1 MEGMQQA
8 HFVTENSDIYFGKF
22 EGFSWIRFSGK
33 GNYLSSPALKQCSEE
48 LLKTGE
54 RCIVIDLTACGG
66 MDSTFMGMLA
76 GLALRLTKQSGGGR
90 LEIARA
96 NEKNLQSLED
106 LGIDAFMEINP
117 ADAPWNQDIAR
128 IEAALQQWGG
138 ANKPDM
144 RERGRLVLE
153 AHKTLSDASEEN
165 AKKFA
170 SVVNLLE
177 KELGPET

>member
-1 MEGMQQA
+1 MQRA
-8 HFVTENSDIYFGKF
+8 HFVTENSDIHFGRF
-22 EGFSWIRFSGK
+22 DGFSWIRFSGK
-33 GNYLSSPALKQCSEE
+33 GNYLSSPAVKQCAEE
-48 LLKTGE
+48 MLQTGE
-54 RCIVIDLTACGG
+54 RCIVIDLEACTG

-76 GLALRLTKQSGGGR
+76 GLALRLTKQNGGGR

-117 ADAPWNQDIAR
+117 ADATWNQDIAR
-128 IEAALQQWGG
+128 IEAAMQPWGG
-138 ANKPDM
+138 AGKPDM

-153 AHKTLSDASEEN
+153 AHKTLSAASEEN

-170 SVVNLLE
+170 NVVNLLE
-177 KELGPET
+177 KELGPEP